1 MGLRVLDQNGGAT
14 IAESTGAKP
23 VCRYCGWLT
32 LEHIILAGKHI
43 EESVCQRHLI
53 GSPNLSKCD
62 LFLRATGAD
71 DE

>member
-1 MGLRVLDQNGGAT
+1 MGLRVLGQNGGAT

-23 VCRYCGWLT
+23 VCRYCRWLT
-32 LEHIILAGKHI
+32 LEQIILAGKHI
-43 EESVCQRHLI
+43 EEAVCQRHLT